1 MSITLKCYKNLSDRR
16 TAAKNLTLIANKS
29 VELKGDTDIVN
40 PTLIVTGDAAT
51 YAGVNYVEIPA
62 FKRFY
67 HATCES
73 LPGGLVRISCSCDVL
88 SSAWAHGLQDCTAI
102 IARQENEWNLYLNDG
117 TFQAYANDQIQTKEF
132 SGGFTTPSY
141 VLIVAG

>member
-16 TAAKNLTLIANKS
+16 VAAKDLTLIANKD
-29 VELKGDTDIVN
+29 VELKGDVDEVS
-40 PTLIVTGDAAT
+40 PVLIITGDAAA

-62 FKRFY
+62 FKRYYF
-67 HATCES
+67 ATCES
-73 LPGGLVRISCSCDVL
+73 LPGGLIRISCDCDVL
-88 SSAWAHGLQDCTAI
+88 SSTWAHGLKNRTAI
-102 IARQENEWNLYLNDG
+102 IARQEFDWNLYLNDG

-132 SGGFTTPSY
+132 SSGFSSPSY